1 MKTTV
6 ELSDQLLREARRAA
20 ADENTSVRAL
30 IEEGLRAALARRRED
45 RPFTLRQASFKGDG
59 SGWTDAERLGFDP
72 RSLLRREGRVTA
84 VDTNLLVYAHRED
97 SDWHRAAAELVRG
110 LAEGRSA

>member
-30 IEEGLRAALARRRED
+30 IEEGLRAALARRREG

-59 SGWTDAERLGFDP
+59 LQAGLTL
-72 RSLLRREGRVTA
+72 
-84 VDTNLLVYAHRED
+84 
-97 SDWHRAAAELVRG
+97 SDWDSIRDLSYAGRG
-110 LAEGRSA
+110 V